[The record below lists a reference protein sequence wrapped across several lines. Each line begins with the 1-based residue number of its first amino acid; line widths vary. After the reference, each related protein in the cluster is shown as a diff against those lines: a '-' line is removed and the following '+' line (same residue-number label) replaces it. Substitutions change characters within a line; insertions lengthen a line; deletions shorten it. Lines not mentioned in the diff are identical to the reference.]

1 MKITK
6 HLGVGIVIAGLVA
19 PALLA
24 PSGVRAQ
31 IILDAPGFVG
41 KKAESRLPD
50 VKPAPLAWP
59 RLDPGAVLCR
69 SEGDL
74 ERLAAR
80 RQGEEGAGPTDC
92 RLVSSPTAVTIMQ
105 RKGPGRT
112 QVRLTDAPTIFG
124 WTDVWLPDKAPA
136 GATRQAGR

>member
-24 PSGVRAQ
+24 PSGALAQ

>member
-1 MKITK
+1 MRIAKF
-6 HLGVGIVIAGLVA
+6 LVAASVGAGIVAAGLAA
-19 PALLA
+19 PGRA
-24 PSGVRAQ
+24 RAQ
-31 IILDAPGFVG
+31 IIVDAPGFVG
-41 KKAESRLPD
+41 KKTESRLPD
-50 VKPAPLAWP
+50 VRPAPLAWP

-80 RQGEEGAGPTDC
+80 RQGEDSAGPADC
-92 RLVSSPTAVTIMQ
+92 RLVNSPTAVTIMQ